1 MADTEMML
9 PDGPE
14 VELESDVE
22 SEVEDEPIDSGSE
35 AENQGGDEDNDNEE
49 SNDNEDD
56 SDDDED
62 DDKDDSDDNDDEE
75 NKPETTG
82 VDSMPEL
89 PDPQSGGAYDYPS
102 DDEDVDEETRNKK
115 LLGQFNKVELLDH
128 HARSKFHNYDEI
140 TALTTVTRNKNNI
153 IVDRLHR
160 TNPIMSKYER
170 TKVLG
175 YRTQQLN
182 AGATPFVKPIKQ
194 IIDNYLIAEMELAE
208 KKLPF
213 IIQRPLPN
221 GGFEYW
227 HISDLEVL

>member
-1 MADTEMML
+1 MADAEMML
-9 PDGPE
+9 PPDGEE
-14 VELESDVE
+14 VELELEVE

-35 AENQGGDEDNDNEE
+35 AENPEDE
-49 SNDNEDD
+49 
-56 SDDDED
+56 DED
-62 DDKDDSDDNDDEE
+62 DDNDDNDDENGDDDDDDDDKDGDEDDDEE
-75 NKPETTG
+75 NPETTG
-82 VDSMPEL
+82 ADPTPGML

-182 AGATPFVKPIKQ
+182 AGATPFVKPLKQ